1 LIQIKTGSP
10 NGGAIDLC
18 QRATSCPIYFD
29 IAKPQAPRFFR
40 EKENQMFAR
49 TQGRQSQSTLRLM
62 LAWFRARFK
71 AASESDFGCC
81 DEAEIE
87 RMARDIRMSA
97 SELRA
102 VTRKG
107 PRAADLLLRR
117 MADLGLDPKEAARVE
132 PAALRDLQR
141 VCTICKS
148 HRRCALDFTR
158 GASPPVWD
166 QYCPNTG
173 TLAALNGMPWSARR
187 EW

>member
-1 LIQIKTGSP
+1 
-10 NGGAIDLC
+10 
-18 QRATSCPIYFD
+18 
-29 IAKPQAPRFFR
+29 
-40 EKENQMFAR
+40 MFAR

-87 RMARDIRMSA
+87 RMARDIRTSV

-102 VTRKG
+102 AARKG
-107 PRAADLLLRR
+107 PRAADLLACR
-117 MADLGLDPKEAARVE
+117 MADLDLDPKEVARVE

-148 HRRCALDFTR
+148 HRRCALDFSR

-166 QYCPNTG
+166 RYCPNTG